1 MSARRWAPW
10 WVALLGGV
18 TACSLMVGEA
28 DLASVQCMQE
38 GVVGPPA
45 CKDGQACLAGRC
57 QQCSAVEACGDN
69 LDNDCNG
76 KPDDGCSAAGSGGSA
91 GQAGAEQGG
100 SAGMDASPDQS
111 VGGSSGHAGE
121 GGGAGQGGVAGQS
134 GEGGASAGGTG
145 GGAAGEGGGAG
156 GGAVGGAGGQPPV
169 AALGEG
175 CSSRPCQDGLFCGT
189 VSPIKNV
196 CSKACCTS
204 EDCGDNNGFVCTG
217 AFGGGVCA
225 LSVKTQG
232 SLPGGAE
239 CDYDDQCRSGRCVDK
254 RCNDTC
260 CVQNDCAS
268 GTNCAVRDDNTSV
281 WECQVFGADHA
292 GSVGTPCSNGS
303 DCKSNLC
310 FLTCLGP
317 CSNDDDCMVY
327 CSYSILGAR
336 ACSLTT
342 EESPSLCG
350 TNADCGGQLCAPDGN
365 NLLHCP

>member
-121 GGGAGQGGVAGQS
+121 GGGAGQGGAAGQG
-134 GEGGASAGGTG
+134 GEAGASGGGTG

-156 GGAVGGAGGQPPV
+156 GSAGGQAGTGGQPPLSAMGESCQATSEC
-169 AALGEG
+169 AA
-175 CSSRPCQDGLFCGT
+175 GLFCAPDG
-189 VSPIKNV
+189 VLKNT
-196 CSKACCTS
+196 CTRACCTS
-204 EDCGDNNGFVCTG
+204 ADCNKDFVCIGT
-217 AFGGGVCA
+217 FGGGACA
-225 LSVKTQG
+225 FRTIVSSEPLGLGPAGATCK
-232 SLPGGAE
+232 LPS
-239 CDYDDQCRSGRCVDK
+239 DCRSGRCVGE

-260 CVQNDCAS
+260 CVQSDCAS
-268 GTNCAVRDDNTSV
+268 GTNCAVRDDDTSI
-281 WECQVFGADHA
+281 WECQAFD
-292 GSVGTPCSNGS
+292 S
-303 DCKSNLC
+303 D
-310 FLTCLGP
+310 
-317 CSNDDDCMVY
+317 
-327 CSYSILGAR
+327 
-336 ACSLTT
+336 
-342 EESPSLCG
+342 
-350 TNADCGGQLCAPDGN
+350 
-365 NLLHCP
+365 

>member
-18 TACSLMVGEA
+18 SACSLMVGEA

-45 CKDGQACLAGRC
+45 CKEGQACLAGRC
-57 QQCSAVEACGDN
+57 QPCSAVEACGDN

-76 KPDDGCSAAGSGGSA
+76 KPDDGCSAAGSGGASGGGSA
-91 GQAGAEQGG
+91 GKAGSEQGG
-100 SAGMDASPDQS
+100 SAGLDASPDQS
-111 VGGSSGHAGE
+111 VGGSSGQAGE
-121 GGGAGQGGVAGQS
+121 GGGAGQGGVAGQG
-134 GEGGASAGGTG
+134 GEAGASGGAS
-145 GGAAGEGGGAG
+145 GGGAG
-156 GGAVGGAGGQPPV
+156 GGAVGGAGGQPTV

-175 CSSRPCQDGLFCGT
+175 CSSRPCQQGLFCGT
-189 VSPIKNV
+189 VNPIKNV

-225 LSVKTQG
+225 LSVKPQG

-239 CDYDDQCRSGRCVDK
+239 CLDDDNCRSGRCVSE
-254 RCNDTC
+254 RCSDTC
-260 CVQNDCAS
+260 CTQDDCAS
-268 GTNCAVRDDNTSV
+268 GTSCAVRDDDTSI
-281 WECQVFGADHA
+281 WECQVFGADHTGNA
-292 GSVGTPCSNGS
+292 GTTCSNGS

-310 FLTCLGP
+310 FITCLGP
-317 CSNDDDCMVY
+317 CSNDDDCMFY
-327 CSYSILGAR
+327 CSYHSILGAR
-336 ACSLTT
+336 ACSLATQ
-342 EESPSLCG
+342 ESPSLCG
-350 TNADCGGQLCAPDGN
+350 TSADCGGQLCAPDGN